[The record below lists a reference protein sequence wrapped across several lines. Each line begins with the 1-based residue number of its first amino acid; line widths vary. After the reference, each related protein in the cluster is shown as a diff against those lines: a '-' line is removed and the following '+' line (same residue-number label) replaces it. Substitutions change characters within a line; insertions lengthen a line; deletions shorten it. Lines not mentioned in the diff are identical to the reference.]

1 MVVTSDRS
9 SIQEL
14 SMRFRRLLAAA
25 VLPLAFAPRAEAQA
39 VFEGSITYD
48 AGMAGMNMQ
57 ITQLVKGSMV
67 RQEMEG
73 PMGQIVTIV
82 DTESSMMTTL
92 MPAQKM
98 YMRIDMNAMMQQ
110 YGQQAAAQP
119 QPKPADFKST
129 GEKETIAGHACEHF
143 AFTGEG
149 NTIDMCIAQGLGFV
163 PFMSMSNQGMANAP
177 DVDEWKQRFPDGFL
191 PLAMTVTA
199 QGQTMTMR
207 ASTLEKKSVDA
218 SLFQVPSGYT
228 EMRGPGGDGM

>member
-1 MVVTSDRS
+1 
-9 SIQEL
+9 
-14 SMRFRRLLAAA
+14 MRIRRLLAAA
-25 VLPLAFAPRAEAQA
+25 VLPLAFAPRADAQST
-39 VFEGSITYD
+39 FEGSITYD

-57 ITQLVKGSMV
+57 ITQLVKGTMV
-67 RQEMEG
+67 RQEMAG

-110 YGQQAAAQP
+110 YGQQAAAQQ
-119 QPKPADFKST
+119 QPKPADFEPT
-129 GEKETIAGHACEHF
+129 GEKETIAGHACEHY
-143 AFTGEG
+143 AFSGDG

-163 PFMSMSNQGMANAP
+163 PFMSMQSQGMANAP

-191 PLAMTVTA
+191 PLGMTITA

-207 ASTLEKKSVDA
+207 ATAVEKKTVDA
-218 SLFQVPSGYT
+218 GLFQVPEGYT
-228 EMRGPGGDGM
+228 QMPGPGGD